1 MAATATKTFNFIA
14 RDASGNTVKD
24 TMSAGSSQ
32 AVATRLRDRGLTPVS
47 VVDAT
52 PSGLSMEIKI
62 PGMGDKIGLKDIA
75 IMSRQLATMIGAG
88 LSLLRSLMI
97 LVEQTENK
105 ALGTVLADVRSEV
118 ETGRA
123 FSVALG
129 KHPKVFPPIMINMVK
144 AGEVGGFLDKALV
157 SLADNFEK
165 EVALR
170 GKIKSAMAYPIVVF
184 VIAIVAAT
192 GMLLFIIPVFA
203 DMFKSMSGAQL
214 PAPTR
219 FLMSLSDF
227 LKVAI
232 VPILMGLAVF
242 SWWWRRHKNDR
253 AIREKLDPIKLK
265 LPVFGAL
272 NKKIALSRFSRNL
285 SAMLAAGV
293 PILQAL
299 DIVGEASGNV
309 VVERASQD
317 IMDAVRKGRS
327 ITAPLQASPVFP
339 PMMAQMMAV
348 GEDTGA
354 LDDMLEKIADF
365 YDEEIESM
373 TEQLTS
379 LIEPLMILFVGILI
393 GGMVISMY
401 LPMFSIYNQIG

>member
-1 MAATATKTFNFIA
+1 MAATATKQFNFIA

-24 TMSAGSSQ
+24 TMAAPSSQ
-32 AVATRLRDRGLTPVS
+32 NVASRLRERGLTPVS

-52 PSGLSMEIKI
+52 PSGMNMEIKI
-62 PGMGDKIGLKDIA
+62 PGMGEKIGLKDVA
-75 IMSRQLATMIGAG
+75 VMSRQLATMISAG
-88 LSLLRSLMI
+88 LSLLRALMI

-105 ALGTVLADVRSEV
+105 ALAAVLAEVRGEV

-123 FSVALG
+123 FSAALG

-184 VIAIVAAT
+184 GIAIIAAT
-192 GMLLFIIPVFA
+192 AMLLFIIPVFG
-203 DMFKSMSGAQL
+203 DMFKQLSGAQL

-219 FLMSLSDF
+219 FLMWLSDM
-227 LKVAI
+227 LKI
-232 VPILMGLAVF
+232 FMVPLIILIIAFNV
-242 SWWWRRHKNDR
+242 WWRKHKNDR
-253 AIREKLDPIKLK
+253 SIREKLDPFKLK
-265 LPVFGAL
+265 MPVFGNL

-299 DIVGEASGNV
+299 DIVGEASGNT
-309 VVERASQD
+309 VVEGATKD

-365 YDEEIESM
+365 YDEEIES
-373 TEQLTS
+373 TTDQLTS
-379 LIEPLMILFVGILI
+379 LIEPLMILFVGVLI

-401 LPMFSIYNQIG
+401 LPMFSIYNQIS

>member
-24 TMSAGSSQ
+24 SMAAGSSQ
-32 AVATRLRDRGLTPVS
+32 AVASRLRDRGLTPVS

-52 PSGLSMEIKI
+52 PTGMNMEIKI
-62 PGMGDKIGLKDIA
+62 PGMGDKIGLKDVA
-75 IMSRQLATMIGAG
+75 VMSRQLATMISAG

-97 LVEQTENK
+97 LVDQTENK
-105 ALGTVLADVRSEV
+105 ALAGVLAEVRSEV

-123 FSVALG
+123 FSAALG

-144 AGEVGGFLDKALV
+144 AGEVGGFLDQALV

-219 FLMSLSDF
+219 FLMALSDF
-227 LKVAI
+227 LKV
-232 VPILMGLAVF
+232 
-242 SWWWRRHKNDR
+242 
-253 AIREKLDPIKLK
+253 
-265 LPVFGAL
+265 
-272 NKKIALSRFSRNL
+272 
-285 SAMLAAGV
+285 
-293 PILQAL
+293 
-299 DIVGEASGNV
+299 
-309 VVERASQD
+309 
-317 IMDAVRKGRS
+317 
-327 ITAPLQASPVFP
+327 
-339 PMMAQMMAV
+339 
-348 GEDTGA
+348 
-354 LDDMLEKIADF
+354 
-365 YDEEIESM
+365 
-373 TEQLTS
+373 
-379 LIEPLMILFVGILI
+379 
-393 GGMVISMY
+393 
-401 LPMFSIYNQIG
+401 

>member
-1 MAATATKTFNFIA
+1 MMAATATKTFNFIA

-24 TMSAGSSQ
+24 VMTGSSEQ
-32 AVATRLRDRGLTPVS
+32 AVASRLRERGLTPVS
-47 VVDAT
+47 VLDAT
-52 PSGLSMEIKI
+52 PGGLNMEIKI
-62 PGMGDKIGLKDIA
+62 PGMGDKIGLKDVA
-75 IMSRQLATMIGAG
+75 IMSRQLATMINSG
-88 LSLLRSLMI
+88 LSLLRALMI

-105 ALGTVLADVRSEV
+105 ALAAVLTEVRSEV
-118 ETGRA
+118 ETGRS
-123 FSVALG
+123 FSAALG

-144 AGEVGGFLDKALV
+144 AGEVGGFLDQALI
-157 SLADNFEK
+157 SLAENFEK

-192 GMLLFIIPVFA
+192 AMLLFIIPVFGN
-203 DMFKSMSGAQL
+203 MFATLGGSL

-219 FLMSLSDF
+219 FLMALSDF
-227 LKVAI
+227 LKIAI
-232 VPILMGLAVF
+232 IPIILLLIVF
-242 SWWWRRHKNDR
+242 AWWWSKHKNDR
-253 AIREKLDPIKLK
+253 KVREFLDPIKLK
-265 LPVFGAL
+265 MPVFGNL

-309 VVERASQD
+309 VVEHATQD

-354 LDDMLEKIADF
+354 LDDMLGKIADF
-365 YDEEIESM
+365 YDQEIEST

-379 LIEPLMILFVGILI
+379 LIEPLMILFVGVMV
-393 GGMVISMY
+393 GGMVITMY

>member
-1 MAATATKTFNFIA
+1 MAATATKTFTFIA
-14 RDASGNTVKD
+14 RDATGNTVKD
-24 TMSAGSSQ
+24 SMAATSSQ
-32 AVATRLRDRGLTPVS
+32 AVASRLRDRGLTPVS

-52 PSGLSMEIKI
+52 PSGLNMEIKI
-62 PGMGDKIGLKDIA
+62 PGMGEKIGLKDVA
-75 IMSRQLATMIGAG
+75 IMSRQLATMINSG
-88 LSLLRSLMI
+88 LSLLRALMI

-105 ALGTVLADVRSEV
+105 ALAGVLTEVRSEV
-118 ETGRA
+118 ETGRS
-123 FSVALG
+123 FSSALA

-144 AGEVGGFLDKALV
+144 AGEVGGFLDQALI
-157 SLADNFEK
+157 SLAENFEK

-192 GMLLFIIPVFA
+192 AMLLFIIPVFGN
-203 DMFKSMSGAQL
+203 MFATLGGDL
-214 PAPTR
+214 PAPTK
-219 FLMSLSDF
+219 FLMALSDF

-232 VPILMGLAVF
+232 IPIILLLIVF
-242 SWWWRRHKNDR
+242 AWWWRGHKNDR
-253 AIREKLDPIKLK
+253 KVRDFLDPLKLK
-265 LPVFGAL
+265 MPVFGNL

-285 SAMLAAGV
+285 AAMLAAGV

-299 DIVGEASGNV
+299 SIVGEASGNI
-309 VVERASQD
+309 VVEGATQD

-354 LDDMLEKIADF
+354 LDDMLGKIADF
-365 YDEEIESM
+365 YDQEIEST

-379 LIEPLMILFVGILI
+379 LIEPLMILFVGIMI
-393 GGMVISMY
+393 GGMVITMY

>member
-1 MAATATKTFNFIA
+1 
-14 RDASGNTVKD
+14 
-24 TMSAGSSQ
+24 
-32 AVATRLRDRGLTPVS
+32 
-47 VVDAT
+47 
-52 PSGLSMEIKI
+52 
-62 PGMGDKIGLKDIA
+62 
-75 IMSRQLATMIGAG
+75 
-88 LSLLRSLMI
+88 MI

-105 ALGTVLADVRSEV
+105 ALAAVLTEVRSEV
-118 ETGRA
+118 ETGRS
-123 FSVALG
+123 FSAALG

-144 AGEVGGFLDKALV
+144 AGEVGGFLDQALL
-157 SLADNFEK
+157 SLAENFEK

-184 VIAIVAAT
+184 VIAIIAAT
-192 GMLLFIIPVFA
+192 AMLLFIIPVFGN
-203 DMFKSMSGAQL
+203 MFATLGGSL

-219 FLMSLSDF
+219 FLMALSDF
-227 LKVAI
+227 LKIAI
-232 VPILMGLAVF
+232 IPIILLLIVF
-242 SWWWRRHKNDR
+242 AWWWRGHKTDR
-253 AIREKLDPIKLK
+253 KVREFLDPFKLK
-265 LPVFGAL
+265 MPVFGNL

-285 SAMLAAGV
+285 SAMLSAGV

-354 LDDMLEKIADF
+354 LDDMLGKIADF
-365 YDEEIESM
+365 YDQEIEA
-373 TEQLTS
+373 TTDQLTS
-379 LIEPLMILFVGILI
+379 LIEPLMILFVGVMV
-393 GGMVISMY
+393 GGMVITMY
-401 LPMFSIYNQIG
+401 LPMFSIYNQIS

>member
-24 TMSAGSSQ
+24 VMTGSSEQ
-32 AVATRLRDRGLTPVS
+32 AVATRLRERGLTPVS
-47 VVDAT
+47 VLDAT
-52 PSGLSMEIKI
+52 PGGLNMEIKI
-62 PGMGDKIGLKDIA
+62 PGMGDKIGLKDVA
-75 IMSRQLATMIGAG
+75 IMSRQLATMINSG
-88 LSLLRSLMI
+88 LSLLRALMI

-105 ALGTVLADVRSEV
+105 ALAAILTDVRSEV

-123 FSVALG
+123 FSAALG

-144 AGEVGGFLDKALV
+144 AGEVGGFLDQALIA
-157 SLADNFEK
+157 LAENFEK

-184 VIAIVAAT
+184 VIAIIAAT
-192 GMLLFIIPVFA
+192 AMLLFIIPVFGN
-203 DMFKSMSGAQL
+203 MFATLGGEL

-219 FLMSLSDF
+219 FLMALSDF
-227 LKVAI
+227 LKIAI
-232 VPILMGLAVF
+232 IPIILLLIVF
-242 SWWWRRHKNDR
+242 AWWWRGHKNDR
-253 AIREKLDPIKLK
+253 KVREFLDPLKLK
-265 LPVFGAL
+265 MPVFGNL

-285 SAMLAAGV
+285 SSMLAAGV

-309 VVERASQD
+309 VVEHATQD

-327 ITAPLQASPVFP
+327 ITQPLQASPVFP

-365 YDEEIESM
+365 YDQEIEST

-379 LIEPLMILFVGILI
+379 LIEPLMILFVGVMI
-393 GGMVISMY
+393 GGMVITMY
-401 LPMFSIYNQIG
+401 LPMFSIYNQIS

>member
-24 TMSAGSSQ
+24 SMAAGSSQ
-32 AVATRLRDRGLTPVS
+32 AVASRLRDRGLTPVS

-52 PSGLSMEIKI
+52 PSGLNMEIKI
-62 PGMGDKIGLKDIA
+62 PGMGDKIGLKDVA
-75 IMSRQLATMIGAG
+75 VMSRQLATMISAG
-88 LSLLRSLMI
+88 LSLLRALMI

-105 ALGTVLADVRSEV
+105 ALAAVLAEVRGEV

-123 FSVALG
+123 FSAALG
-129 KHPKVFPPIMINMVK
+129 KHPNVFPPIMINMVK

-184 VIAIVAAT
+184 VIAIIAAT
-192 GMLLFIIPVFA
+192 AMLLFIIPVFG
-203 DMFKSMSGAQL
+203 DMFKQLSGAQL

-219 FLMSLSDF
+219 FLMWLSDM
-227 LKVAI
+227 LKIFI
-232 VPILMGLAVF
+232 VPIILGLIAF
-242 SWWWRRHKNDR
+242 NWWWRRHKNDR
-253 AIREKLDPIKLK
+253 AIREKLDPLKLK
-265 LPVFGAL
+265 MPVFGNL

-285 SAMLAAGV
+285 GSMLSAGV

-299 DIVGEASGNV
+299 DIVGDASGNV
-309 VVERASQD
+309 VVEHATKD

-354 LDDMLEKIADF
+354 LDDMLNKIADF
-365 YDEEIESM
+365 YDEEIES
-373 TEQLTS
+373 TTDQLTS

-401 LPMFSIYNQIG
+401 LPMFSIYNQIS